1 VTAQNDTIP
10 PSVPTGLAASAIT
23 INSFTLTWTASTDN
37 VGVTAYE
44 VFRGTTSL
52 GTVAAPATTL
62 AVVGLAPNTAYAMKV
77 RARDA
82 AGRWSAQS
90 IALTVKTLADTTP
103 PAISSGFATSALTA
117 TGLTLTW
124 SASTDNVAVTGYEVF
139 RNGITA
145 GTTTTLSRAFT
156 GLAPTTAYSFTVRAR
171 DAAGNWSAQSPAF
184 VISTPPDTTAPAVPI
199 GLAASLVTT
208 TGFTLK
214 WTAATDNV
222 RVTGYEV
229 FRNGVSLGLTTAT
242 SRAFTAL
249 APATTFSLTVRA
261 RDAAGNVSA
270 LSAPLSVSTLP
281 DTAAPSVPAS
291 LTPTLVAISGFTF
304 RWSAATDNV
313 AVTAYEVFRDGVAQ
327 PLVAAPATSLAF
339 TGLALNTPYTITVR
353 ARDAAG
359 NFSALSVPRIVSTLA
374 DTTPPTVPA
383 GLVASAATINS
394 FTLSWNASTDNVGV
408 TAYEVFRGTVS
419 LGLVNSPALT
429 LALTG
434 LAPNTGYSM
443 RVRAR
448 DAAGK
453 WSAQS
458 VALVV
463 RTLPDTTDPAI
474 PAAPVASAV
483 TVTGLTL
490 SWPAATDDVAV
501 TGYEVFRNGVSLGT
515 TPATTLTRAVTGL
528 TPDTAYTFTVR
539 ARDAAAN
546 WSDPSA
552 PLVVS
557 TPPDTAAPT
566 APAGLTATVI
576 SVSSFTLNWTAATDN
591 VSVTAYEISRDGTV
605 VGTSTKPTRNI
616 SGLVPATSYTFTVRA
631 RDAAGNWSAPSV
643 PLPVATLADTTPP
656 AVPTALVASLVTG
669 SSFTLRWTAPKDN
682 VRTALYEVFRD
693 GVSLGTTTATS
704 RVLTGLFPETEY
716 AMSVRA
722 ADAAGNWSAQS
733 LPLPVTTT
741 ADFTAPSVPGT
752 PVASAITVTGFT
764 LTWTA
769 STDGVGVT
777 LYEVF
782 QDNVSVGT
790 TAARTLNLSGLTP
803 NTTYALKVRAS
814 DAAGNWSAPSAVRS
828 VKTLADSAAPTV
840 PAALV
845 ASAIT
850 NTSVTLTWTASTD
863 NVGVTAYEV
872 FRGTVS
878 QGTTDATTMVVNGLT
893 PATAYTLRVR
903 ARDAAGRWSTQSVA
917 LVVTTTNDTTPPS
930 VPDGLASTGLTL
942 DALTVVWNA
951 STDDLAVTAYEVYR
965 DGVSVGT
972 TAVPSFSFTGLV
984 LNTSYA
990 IRVRARDAA
999 GNFSALSAPL
1009 TVTPARDT
1017 FAPSAPAAVAAA
1029 NLTPT
1034 GFTVNWTAAT
1044 DDVAVTSYEIFVNG
1058 VSVGLAP
1065 AGATSFNVTALPPGG
1080 PAYVVTI
1087 RARDAAGN
1095 WSTLSD
1101 PLTVTLNPVPFFTGF
1116 EVADGYTLGALH
1128 GQKGWSV
1135 DGSAAIVTAPAYR
1148 GTQAVAVAPLA
1159 NLSLVTRTFA
1169 NANPGVTFVDVF
1181 ARPAAAADPG
1191 SGTFLE
1197 TDSAAVALTGL
1208 AGTDTFGTIQFFN
1221 GNGTSGGEWQT
1232 VSSANL
1238 ATTIA
1243 PALDSAGQVTA
1254 WQRLT
1259 LRTDYA
1265 AKRWDLFLNSR
1276 LIAADLG
1283 FLENTAASLTSL
1295 SLNGHATLATGFD
1308 DVFAGFENPL
1318 FTDADKD
1325 GLDDAWELANGLNPA
1340 VNDRNAD
1347 LDGDGISN
1355 LQEYLN
1361 GTGANIPNTAL
1372 DTDGDGLPDAWELQ
1386 YLGTL
1391 AYGPTADPGAV
1402 GRTLLQ
1408 SYQQTLSPWPA
1419 PVVAPGLRLWLRAD
1433 LGVIKNSAGA
1443 ISRWLDLAAGNHAF
1457 QDDDL
1462 NARPLAVAA
1471 PLGMNGRP
1479 VVRFDGVDDVL
1490 RLPDAMSGA
1499 TAGELIVVTR
1509 LKDFSNPYSSL
1520 AHFGSGYA
1528 NIYYQNG
1535 DVGNDF
1541 GTADQAAY
1549 PGPGLVVLTAPHL
1562 LDASVSNAGE
1572 SILRFNGIEQV
1583 RVSGQTVAFRP
1594 DPLLG
1599 SDYYADFYNGD
1610 IAEVLVYDRVLT
1622 AVERDAVQ
1630 TSLVTKYGITAAIPQ
1645 PPPAPVLSAF
1655 VPTMTSVALSW
1666 TPTPAASGTTT
1677 ILERQ
1682 RGGGA
1687 FAEIASV
1694 ATATTFTDSGLTAG
1708 ATYTYRAKA
1717 TNTAGASAYSA
1728 LVTVTM
1734 PAAVAG
1740 VPSSGQRLWLR
1751 ADVGVATDDT
1761 GAVTTWYDQS
1771 GQQKDATQLIP
1782 AARPALVPNAA
1793 NGKPVVRFDGASRS
1807 LDIAPFMTGAP
1818 AGELLVII
1826 KIPDFANRYDGPWAL
1841 GGSDGALTELR
1852 DGIKTFT
1859 EDFGRTTRIPT
1870 GVPVTS
1876 PTDYIVYNIS
1886 ADATN
1891 WTLRLNGTQQFSANQ
1906 SGVAF
1911 SAAPTLGRGAANANL
1926 LGDIAEII
1934 AYDRVLTAAERTAA
1948 QTYLAT
1954 KYSVSLQPKPVLSA
1968 LAATS
1973 TSVVLSWAP
1982 APFGGPSATSIE
1994 RQSAGGPFAVIA
2006 TLDNSVGYVDIG
2018 LTQGSTYNY
2027 RIRHT
2032 GSSSSTPLSG
2042 VVSVALVGNAASVS
2056 GAGLRL
2062 WLRADAGVQADAVNG
2077 VATWTDQSGRS
2088 KHAEQANPSA
2098 RPKLVNNAANGQPVV
2113 RFDGSGSFLNV
2124 PAYMDGATG
2133 GDLFV
2138 VVKVPNFATRD
2149 DGLWMLGGADGTWSQ
2164 FDGTARILTE
2174 DFGRTYRT
2182 ALGAPVVPMTNYVVY
2197 NVSAQTDDWRVRL
2210 NGRTQSVE
2218 VTNTVQFG
2226 ATARLGR
2233 NAYADFFLGD
2243 IAEVIAYDRVLAAPE
2258 RGALNVYLSAK
2269 YNALVEFDT
2278 DGDGIPDAWEIAFG
2292 LNPNSND
2299 ADADADGD
2307 GTSNL
2312 LEYRYH
2318 RNPTKGVVPDSGN
2331 QVGLTVYT
2339 PSTP

>member
-1 VTAQNDTIP
+1 MRSRLFAAVLLWFGCGASVVTAQPDTIP

-62 AVVGLAPNTAYAMKV
+62 AVTGLAPNTAYVMKV

-103 PAISSGFATSALTA
+103 PAIPSGFATSALTA

-171 DAAGNWSAQSPAF
+171 DAAGNWTAQSPAF
-184 VISTPPDTTAPAVPI
+184 VISTPPDTTAPVVPV
-199 GLAASLVTT
+199 GLAATLVTT

-291 LTPTLVAISGFTF
+291 LTPTLVTISGFNF

-327 PLVAAPATSLAF
+327 PLVAAPATSFAF
-339 TGLALNTPYTITVR
+339 TGLALNTAYTITVR
-353 ARDAAG
+353 SRDAAG

-374 DTTPPTVPA
+374 DTTPPTLPA
-383 GLVASAATINS
+383 GLVASATTINS
-394 FTLSWNASTDNVGV
+394 FTLSWNVSTDNVGV

-501 TGYEVFRNGVSLGT
+501 TGYEVFRNSVSLGT

-566 APAGLTATVI
+566 VPAGLNATVI

-591 VSVTAYEISRDGTV
+591 VRVTAYEISRDGTV
-605 VGTSTKPTRNI
+605 VGTYTSPSRNI
-616 SGLVPATSYTFTVRA
+616 TGLVPATPYTFTVRA

-643 PLPVATLADTTPP
+643 PLAVATLADTTPP
-656 AVPTALVASLVTG
+656 AVPTALIASLVTG

-704 RVLTGLFPETEY
+704 RGLTGLFPETEY
-716 AMSVRA
+716 AMTVRA

-741 ADFTAPSVPGT
+741 ADFTAPSAPGT

-790 TAARTLNLSGLTP
+790 TVARTLNLSGLTP
-803 NTTYALKVRAS
+803 NTTYALKIRAS

-828 VKTLADSAAPTV
+828 VKTLADSAAPSV
-840 PAALV
+840 PAGLV

-850 NTSVTLTWTASTD
+850 NTSVTLTWTSSTD

-893 PATAYTLRVR
+893 PAAAYTLRVR
-903 ARDAAGRWSTQSVA
+903 ARDAAGRWSAQSVA

-1009 TVTPARDT
+1009 TVTPAPDT

-1044 DDVAVTSYEIFVNG
+1044 DDVAVTGYEIFVNG
-1058 VSVGLAP
+1058 VSAGLAP
-1065 AGATSFNVTALPPGG
+1065 AGATTFNITALPPGG
-1080 PAYVVTI
+1080 PAYVVSI

-1116 EVADGYTLGALH
+1116 EAADGYILGALH

-1197 TDSAAVALTGL
+1197 TESAAVALTGL

-1221 GNGTSGGEWQT
+1221 GNGTAGGEWQA

-1238 ATTIA
+1238 ATATA
-1243 PALDSAGQVTA
+1243 PALDMAGQVTA

-1265 AKRWDLFLNSR
+1265 AKRWDLYLNSR

-1295 SLNGHATLATGFD
+1295 SLSGHATLATGFD

-1355 LQEYLN
+1355 LFEYLN

-1372 DTDGDGLPDAWELQ
+1372 DTDGDGLPDSWELQ
-1386 YLGTL
+1386 YFGTL
-1391 AYGPTADPGAV
+1391 TYGPTADPGAV

-1408 SYQQTLSPWPA
+1408 SYQQTQNPWPIA
-1419 PVVAPGLRLWLRAD
+1419 PFATSGLRAWYRAD
-1433 LGVIKNSAGA
+1433 LGAA
-1443 ISRWLDLAAGNHAF
+1443 PDAAGNIGRWTDLSGSGYHAV
-1457 QDDDL
+1457 QNDPA
-1462 NARPLAVAA
+1462 ARPQPVANQLSGQ
-1471 PLGMNGRP
+1471 P
-1479 VVRFDGVDDVL
+1479 VL
-1490 RLPDAMSGA
+1490 RFKGLNDVNAPKQYFDLPNLMAGA
-1499 TAGELIVVTR
+1499 TAGELFIVAR
-1509 LKDFSNPYSSL
+1509 LKDFANTYNGL
-1520 AHFGSGYA
+1520 AHFGTGYGTIYQPSGLW
-1528 NIYYQNG
+1528 
-1535 DVGNDF
+1535 NDF
-1541 GTADQAAY
+1541 GTADLEFY
-1549 PGPGLVVLTAPHL
+1549 PRSTDATFTSPHL
-1562 LDASVSNAGE
+1562 LNTSISATGGSTLRLNAAE
-1572 SILRFNGIEQV
+1572 TITLT
-1583 RVSGQTVAFRP
+1583 GQTVSFRTDPSLGIDRYSEAF
-1594 DPLLG
+1594 
-1599 SDYYADFYNGD
+1599 NGD
-1610 IAEVLVYDRVLT
+1610 IAEVLVFDRVLT
-1622 AVERDAVQ
+1622 PAERTTLQ
-1630 TSLVTKYGITAAIPQ
+1630 TYLATKYGITALLLQ
-1645 PPPAPVLSAF
+1645 PPTAPAPKLSA
-1655 VPTMTSVALSW
+1655 VSATATSVALSW
-1666 TPTPAASGTTT
+1666 TGEPPVTTDIERRVGNGPFVPVASITS
-1677 ILERQ
+1677 EK
-1682 RGGGA
+1682 
-1687 FAEIASV
+1687 SY
-1694 ATATTFTDSGLTAG
+1694 TDTGLTAG
-1708 ATYTYRAKA
+1708 LTYSYRVR
-1717 TNTAGASAYSA
+1717 AGNGSGISDYSSVETIT
-1728 LVTVTM
+1728 LV
-1734 PAAVAG
+1734 
-1740 VPSSGQRLWLR
+1740 S
-1751 ADVGVATDDT
+1751 
-1761 GAVTTWYDQS
+1761 QS
-1771 GQQKDATQLIP
+1771 TIP
-1782 AARPALVPNAA
+1782 
-1793 NGKPVVRFDGASRS
+1793 
-1807 LDIAPFMTGAP
+1807 
-1818 AGELLVII
+1818 
-1826 KIPDFANRYDGPWAL
+1826 
-1841 GGSDGALTELR
+1841 
-1852 DGIKTFT
+1852 
-1859 EDFGRTTRIPT
+1859 
-1870 GVPVTS
+1870 
-1876 PTDYIVYNIS
+1876 
-1886 ADATN
+1886 
-1891 WTLRLNGTQQFSANQ
+1891 
-1906 SGVAF
+1906 
-1911 SAAPTLGRGAANANL
+1911 
-1926 LGDIAEII
+1926 
-1934 AYDRVLTAAERTAA
+1934 
-1948 QTYLAT
+1948 
-1954 KYSVSLQPKPVLSA
+1954 
-1968 LAATS
+1968 
-1973 TSVVLSWAP
+1973 
-1982 APFGGPSATSIE
+1982 
-1994 RQSAGGPFAVIA
+1994 
-2006 TLDNSVGYVDIG
+2006 
-2018 LTQGSTYNY
+2018 
-2027 RIRHT
+2027 
-2032 GSSSSTPLSG
+2032 
-2042 VVSVALVGNAASVS
+2042 

-2062 WLRADAGVQADAVNG
+2062 WLRADAGVVADTDGFVTAW
-2077 VATWTDQSGRS
+2077 ADQSGRQKDATQTNS
-2088 KHAEQANPSA
+2088 PT
-2098 RPKLVNNAANGQPVV
+2098 RPAVVANAANGKPAL
-2113 RFDGSGSFLNV
+2113 RFDGSGRYLDL
-2124 PAYMDGATG
+2124 PAVMSAATEG
-2133 GDLFV
+2133 ELFV
-2138 VVKVPNFATRD
+2138 VVRVPEFASRD
-2149 DGLWMLGGADGTWSQ
+2149 DGLWTLGGVDGAKTGLQ
-2164 FDGTARILTE
+2164 GTGRGLFD
-2174 DFGRTYRT
+2174 DFGRSVAA
-2182 ALGAPVVPMTNYVVY
+2182 ALGSPVKSLSEYVVY
-2197 NVSAQTDDWRVRL
+2197 NVSAKPGDWTMRL
-2210 NGRTQSVE
+2210 NGILQYSDSNPAVL
-2218 VTNTVQFG
+2218 FG
-2226 ATARLGR
+2226 PANFVGR
-2233 NAYADFFLGD
+2233 SSDKYLQGD
-2243 IAEVIAYDRVLAAPE
+2243 IAEIIVHGRVLGAAE
-2258 RGALNVYLSAK
+2258 RQTVKKYLAQKYAVNLNLPG
-2269 YNALVEFDT
+2269 T
-2278 DGDGIPDAWEIAFG
+2278 PT
-2292 LNPNSND
+2292 
-2299 ADADADGD
+2299 DADGD
-2307 GTSNL
+2307 GMPDAWELLNGTDPLFNDADYDLDGDGFSNL
-2312 LEYRYH
+2312 AEYSQGSS
-2318 RNPTKGVVPDSGN
+2318 PAVLTAPDTAR
-2331 QVGLTVYT
+2331 QVTLRVIW
-2339 PSTP
+2339 P

>member
-1 VTAQNDTIP
+1 MRSRLFAAVLLWFGCGASVVTAQNDTIP

-591 VSVTAYEISRDGTV
+591 VRVTAYEISRDGTV

-741 ADFTAPSVPGT
+741 ADFTAPSAPGT
-752 PVASAITVTGFT
+752 PVASAITVTGFA

-769 STDGVGVT
+769 SSDGVGVT

-903 ARDAAGRWSTQSVA
+903 ARDAAGRWSAQSVA

-1044 DDVAVTSYEIFVNG
+1044 DDVAVTGYEIFVNG

-1065 AGATSFNVTALPPGG
+1065 AGATTFNVTALPPGG
-1080 PAYVVTI
+1080 PAYVVAI

-1347 LDGDGISN
+1347 LDGDGVSN
-1355 LQEYLN
+1355 LFEYLN

-1386 YLGTL
+1386 YFGTL

-1408 SYQQTLSPWPA
+1408 SYQQTLSPWPIA
-1419 PVVAPGLRLWLRAD
+1419 PFATSGLRAWYRAD
-1433 LGVIKNSAGA
+1433 LGAA
-1443 ISRWLDLAAGNHAF
+1443 PDAAGNIGRWTDLSGSGYHAV
-1457 QDDDL
+1457 QNDPA
-1462 NARPLAVAA
+1462 ARPQPVANQLSGQ
-1471 PLGMNGRP
+1471 P
-1479 VVRFDGVDDVL
+1479 VL
-1490 RLPDAMSGA
+1490 RFKGLNDVNAPKQYFDLPNLMAGA
-1499 TAGELIVVTR
+1499 TAGELFIVAR
-1509 LKDFSNPYSSL
+1509 LKDFANYYNGL
-1520 AHFGSGYA
+1520 AHFGTGYGTIYQPSGLW
-1528 NIYYQNG
+1528 
-1535 DVGNDF
+1535 NDF
-1541 GTADQAAY
+1541 GTADLEFY
-1549 PGPGLVVLTAPHL
+1549 PRSTDATFTSPHL
-1562 LDASVSNAGE
+1562 LNTSISATGGSTLRLNAAE
-1572 SILRFNGIEQV
+1572 TITLT
-1583 RVSGQTVAFRP
+1583 GQTVSFRTDPALGIDRYSEAF
-1594 DPLLG
+1594 
-1599 SDYYADFYNGD
+1599 NGD
-1610 IAEVLVYDRVLT
+1610 IAEVLVFDRVLT
-1622 AVERDAVQ
+1622 TAERTVVQ
-1630 TSLVTKYGITAAIPQ
+1630 TYLATKYGITAAIPNTAT
-1645 PPPAPVLSAF
+1645 APKLSA
-1655 VPTMTSVALSW
+1655 VSATATSVALSW
-1666 TPTPAASGTTT
+1666 TGEPPVTTDIERRVGNGPFVPVASITS
-1677 ILERQ
+1677 
-1682 RGGGA
+1682 A
-1687 FAEIASV
+1687 KSY
-1694 ATATTFTDSGLTAG
+1694 TDTGLTAG
-1708 ATYTYRAKA
+1708 LTYSYRVR
-1717 TNTAGASAYSA
+1717 AGNGSGISDYSSVETIT
-1728 LVTVTM
+1728 LVSQSTI
-1734 PAAVAG
+1734 PG
-1740 VPSSGQRLWLR
+1740 V
-1751 ADVGVATDDT
+1751 
-1761 GAVTTWYDQS
+1761 
-1771 GQQKDATQLIP
+1771 
-1782 AARPALVPNAA
+1782 
-1793 NGKPVVRFDGASRS
+1793 
-1807 LDIAPFMTGAP
+1807 
-1818 AGELLVII
+1818 
-1826 KIPDFANRYDGPWAL
+1826 
-1841 GGSDGALTELR
+1841 
-1852 DGIKTFT
+1852 
-1859 EDFGRTTRIPT
+1859 
-1870 GVPVTS
+1870 
-1876 PTDYIVYNIS
+1876 
-1886 ADATN
+1886 
-1891 WTLRLNGTQQFSANQ
+1891 
-1906 SGVAF
+1906 
-1911 SAAPTLGRGAANANL
+1911 
-1926 LGDIAEII
+1926 
-1934 AYDRVLTAAERTAA
+1934 
-1948 QTYLAT
+1948 
-1954 KYSVSLQPKPVLSA
+1954 
-1968 LAATS
+1968 
-1973 TSVVLSWAP
+1973 
-1982 APFGGPSATSIE
+1982 
-1994 RQSAGGPFAVIA
+1994 
-2006 TLDNSVGYVDIG
+2006 
-2018 LTQGSTYNY
+2018 
-2027 RIRHT
+2027 
-2032 GSSSSTPLSG
+2032 
-2042 VVSVALVGNAASVS
+2042 
-2056 GAGLRL
+2056 GLRL
-2062 WLRADAGVQADAVNG
+2062 WLRADAGVVADTDGFVTAW
-2077 VATWTDQSGRS
+2077 ADQSGRQKDATQTNS
-2088 KHAEQANPSA
+2088 PA
-2098 RPKLVNNAANGQPVV
+2098 RPAVVANAANGKPAL
-2113 RFDGSGSFLNV
+2113 RFDGSGRYLDL
-2124 PAYMDGATG
+2124 PAVMSAATEG
-2133 GDLFV
+2133 ELFV
-2138 VVKVPNFATRD
+2138 VVRVPEFASRD
-2149 DGLWMLGGADGTWSQ
+2149 DGLWTLGGVDGAKTGLQ
-2164 FDGTARILTE
+2164 GTGRGLFD
-2174 DFGRTYRT
+2174 DFGRSVAA
-2182 ALGAPVVPMTNYVVY
+2182 ALGSPVKSLSEYVVY
-2197 NVSAQTDDWRVRL
+2197 NVSAKPGDWTARL
-2210 NGRTQSVE
+2210 NGILQYSDSNPAVL
-2218 VTNTVQFG
+2218 FG
-2226 ATARLGR
+2226 PANFVGR
-2233 NAYADFFLGD
+2233 SSDKYLQGD
-2243 IAEVIAYDRVLAAPE
+2243 IAEIIVHGRVLSASE
-2258 RGALNVYLSAK
+2258 RQITKKYLAQK
-2269 YNALVEFDT
+2269 YAVNLSLPGT
-2278 DGDGIPDAWEIAFG
+2278 PT
-2292 LNPNSND
+2292 
-2299 ADADADGD
+2299 DADGD
-2307 GTSNL
+2307 GMPDAWELLNGTDPLFNDADYDLDGDGFSNL
-2312 LEYRYH
+2312 AEYSQGSS
-2318 RNPTKGVVPDSGN
+2318 PAVLTAPDTAR
-2331 QVGLTVYT
+2331 QVTLRIIW
-2339 PSTP
+2339 P

>member
-1 VTAQNDTIP
+1 
-10 PSVPTGLAASAIT
+10 
-23 INSFTLTWTASTDN
+23 
-37 VGVTAYE
+37 
-44 VFRGTTSL
+44 
-52 GTVAAPATTL
+52 
-62 AVVGLAPNTAYAMKV
+62 
-77 RARDA
+77 
-82 AGRWSAQS
+82 
-90 IALTVKTLADTTP
+90 
-103 PAISSGFATSALTA
+103 
-117 TGLTLTW
+117 
-124 SASTDNVAVTGYEVF
+124 
-139 RNGITA
+139 
-145 GTTTTLSRAFT
+145 
-156 GLAPTTAYSFTVRAR
+156 
-171 DAAGNWSAQSPAF
+171 
-184 VISTPPDTTAPAVPI
+184 
-199 GLAASLVTT
+199 
-208 TGFTLK
+208 
-214 WTAATDNV
+214 
-222 RVTGYEV
+222 
-229 FRNGVSLGLTTAT
+229 
-242 SRAFTAL
+242 
-249 APATTFSLTVRA
+249 
-261 RDAAGNVSA
+261 
-270 LSAPLSVSTLP
+270 
-281 DTAAPSVPAS
+281 
-291 LTPTLVAISGFTF
+291 
-304 RWSAATDNV
+304 
-313 AVTAYEVFRDGVAQ
+313 
-327 PLVAAPATSLAF
+327 
-339 TGLALNTPYTITVR
+339 
-353 ARDAAG
+353 
-359 NFSALSVPRIVSTLA
+359 
-374 DTTPPTVPA
+374 
-383 GLVASAATINS
+383 
-394 FTLSWNASTDNVGV
+394 
-408 TAYEVFRGTVS
+408 
-419 LGLVNSPALT
+419 
-429 LALTG
+429 
-434 LAPNTGYSM
+434 M

-490 SWPAATDDVAV
+490 SWPATTDDVGV
-501 TGYEVFRNGVSLGT
+501 TGYEVFRNSVSLGT

-566 APAGLTATVI
+566 VPAGLNATVI

-591 VSVTAYEISRDGTV
+591 VRVTAYEISRDGTV

-643 PLPVATLADTTPP
+643 PLAVATLADTTPP
-656 AVPTALVASLVTG
+656 VVPTALVASLVTG
-669 SSFTLRWTAPKDN
+669 SGFTLRWTAPKDN

-693 GVSLGTTTATS
+693 GVSLGTTTVTS

-716 AMSVRA
+716 AMTVRA

-741 ADFTAPSVPGT
+741 ADFTAPSAPGT

-803 NTTYALKVRAS
+803 NTTYALKIRAS

-840 PAALV
+840 PAGLV
-845 ASAIT
+845 ASAVS
-850 NTSVTLTWTASTD
+850 NTTATLSWTASTD

-903 ARDAAGRWSTQSVA
+903 ARDAAGRWSAQSVA

-930 VPDGLASTGLTL
+930 IPDGLASTGLTL

-1009 TVTPARDT
+1009 TVTPAPDT

-1044 DDVAVTSYEIFVNG
+1044 DDVAVTGYEIFVNG
-1058 VSVGLAP
+1058 VSAGLAP
-1065 AGATSFNVTALPPGG
+1065 AGATTFNVTALPPGG
-1080 PAYVVTI
+1080 PAYVVSI

-1101 PLTVTLNPVPFFTGF
+1101 PLNVTLNPVPFFTGF

-1197 TDSAAVALTGL
+1197 TESAAIALTGL

-1221 GNGTSGGEWQT
+1221 GNGTAGGEWQT

-1238 ATTIA
+1238 ATTTA
-1243 PALDSAGQVTA
+1243 PALDPAGQVTA

-1265 AKRWDLFLNSR
+1265 AKRWDLYLNSR

-1361 GTGANIPNTAL
+1361 GTGANIPNTAT
-1372 DTDGDGLPDAWELQ
+1372 DTDGDGLPDSWELQ
-1386 YLGTL
+1386 YFGTL
-1391 AYGPTADPGAV
+1391 TYGPTADPGAV

-1408 SYQQTLSPWPA
+1408 SYQQTLNPWPIA
-1419 PVVAPGLRLWLRAD
+1419 PFATSGLRAWYRAD
-1433 LGVIKNSAGA
+1433 LGAA
-1443 ISRWLDLAAGNHAF
+1443 PDAAGNIGRWTDLSGSGYHAV
-1457 QDDDL
+1457 QNDPA
-1462 NARPLAVAA
+1462 ARPQPVANQLSGQ
-1471 PLGMNGRP
+1471 P
-1479 VVRFDGVDDVL
+1479 VL
-1490 RLPDAMSGA
+1490 RFKGLNDVNAPKQYFDLPNLMAGA
-1499 TAGELIVVTR
+1499 TAGELFIVAR
-1509 LKDFSNPYSSL
+1509 LKDFANYYNGL
-1520 AHFGSGYA
+1520 AHFGTGYGTIYQPSGLW
-1528 NIYYQNG
+1528 
-1535 DVGNDF
+1535 NDF
-1541 GTADQAAY
+1541 GTADLEFY
-1549 PGPGLVVLTAPHL
+1549 PRSTDATFTSPHL
-1562 LDASVSNAGE
+1562 LNTSISATGGSTLRLNAAE
-1572 SILRFNGIEQV
+1572 TIALT
-1583 RVSGQTVAFRP
+1583 GQTVSFRP
-1594 DPLLG
+1594 DPSLG
-1599 SDYYADFYNGD
+1599 IDRYSEAFNGD
-1610 IAEVLVYDRVLT
+1610 IAEVLVFDRVLTPAERTVLQTYLATKYGITALLLQPPPAPALSAFVTTSTTVALSWTPTPAASGATTILERQQGGGAFAVVASFDPTATTFTDTGLLVGAAYTYRAKATNTAGSSAYSVPVTVTMPAAVAGVPSAGQRLWLRADVGVQADANGAVSTWADQSGAQKNAAQTDSAARPRLVPGAANGKPVVRFDGVASRLDLAAFMTGATQGELFVVMKLPGFATRDDGLWSLGGSDGTWSQFNGTNRVLTEDFGRSYRTSVGVPIAPLSDYVVYNVSAQTDDWRVRLNGALQSAETTNTVVFGTSGALGRNAYSDYLQGDIAEIIAYDRVLT
-1622 AVERDAVQ
+1622 ATERTTAQ
-1630 TSLVTKYGITAAIPQ
+1630 SYLATKYGVTAAIPQ

-1655 VPTMTSVALSW
+1655 VTTSTSVALSW
-1666 TPTPAASGTTT
+1666 TPTPAASGATT

-1682 RGGGA
+1682 QGGGT
-1687 FAEIASV
+1687 FTEIASV
-1694 ATATTFTDSGLTAG
+1694 TTATAFTNLGLTAG
-1708 ATYTYRAKA
+1708 TTYTYRAKA
-1717 TNTAGASAYSA
+1717 TNTAGSSAYSA
-1728 LVTVTM
+1728 PVTVTM

-1740 VPSSGQRLWLR
+1740 VSSSGQRLWLR
-1751 ADVGVATDDT
+1751 ADVGVATDAT
-1761 GAVTTWYDQS
+1761 GAVATWYDQS
-1771 GQQKDATQLIP
+1771 GAQKNATQANP
-1782 AARPALVPNAA
+1782 AARPALVSTAA
-1793 NGKPVVRFDGASRS
+1793 NGKPVVRFDGTNDI
-1807 LDIAPFMTGAP
+1807 LDLAPFMTGAA
-1818 AGELLVII
+1818 AGELLVIV
-1826 KIPDFANRYDGPWAL
+1826 KIPGFSSRLDGLWSL
-1841 GGSDGALTELR
+1841 GGADGALTETS
-1852 DGIKTFT
+1852 DGVRMFT
-1859 EDFGRTTRIPT
+1859 EDFGNTQRLTTNP
-1870 GVPVTS
+1870 PLAL
-1876 PTDYIVYNIS
+1876 PTDFLLYHVT
-1886 ADATN
+1886 ARDGD
-1891 WTLRLNGTQQFSANQ
+1891 WTLRLNGQMQFSTVA
-1906 SGVAF
+1906 GVVAF
-1911 SAAPTLGRGAANANL
+1911 NAAPKLGCGAGGYFL
-1926 LGDIAEII
+1926 QGDIAEII
-1934 AYDRVLTAAERTAA
+1934 AYDRVLTAAERTFIGGYLGSKYAVAGVLADVAPPSVPTGAA
-1948 QTYLAT
+1948 VSGVRSRSASLVWTPASDNVAVTAYRVFVNGVPVGQSASPSFALTGLEPESNYLVTITAQDAAGNTSVASAPVMFAT
-1954 KYSVSLQPKPVLSA
+1954 PKGLAAPANLRASGLSA
-1968 LAATS
+1968 TAFALTWTAATGPVAGYDVFRNGVLVGS
-1973 TSVVLSWAP
+1973 TTALSFSASELPSLPSYTLGVSARDAEGNSVLASPQVVVDL
-1982 APFGGPSATSIE
+1982 
-1994 RQSAGGPFAVIA
+1994 A
-2006 TLDNSVGYVDIG
+2006 TLD
-2018 LTQGSTYNY
+2018 LST
-2027 RIRHT
+2027 
-2032 GSSSSTPLSG
+2032 
-2042 VVSVALVGNAASVS
+2042 
-2056 GAGLRL
+2056 
-2062 WLRADAGVQADAVNG
+2062 
-2077 VATWTDQSGRS
+2077 
-2088 KHAEQANPSA
+2088 AN
-2098 RPKLVNNAANGQPVV
+2098 
-2113 RFDGSGSFLNV
+2113 
-2124 PAYMDGATG
+2124 
-2133 GDLFV
+2133 
-2138 VVKVPNFATRD
+2138 
-2149 DGLWMLGGADGTWSQ
+2149 
-2164 FDGTARILTE
+2164 
-2174 DFGRTYRT
+2174 
-2182 ALGAPVVPMTNYVVY
+2182 
-2197 NVSAQTDDWRVRL
+2197 
-2210 NGRTQSVE
+2210 
-2218 VTNTVQFG
+2218 
-2226 ATARLGR
+2226 
-2233 NAYADFFLGD
+2233 
-2243 IAEVIAYDRVLAAPE
+2243 
-2258 RGALNVYLSAK
+2258 
-2269 YNALVEFDT
+2269 
-2278 DGDGIPDAWEIAFG
+2278 DGIPDRWKLASG
-2292 LNPNSND
+2292 LSPTDPAVAGS
-2299 ADADADGD
+2299 DADGD
-2307 GTSNL
+2307 GRTNL
-2312 LEYRYH
+2312 QEYQSGTDPNDYYDGTVPILTWVGSATKLDPDDALSVVVTNASGTVLVNAPVVFTATGNTH
-2318 RNPTKGVVPDSGN
+2318 RLRLGAGEPVSDQVVVRTDIRGVAKVFLIPGA
-2331 QVGLTVYT
+2331 Q
-2339 PSTP
+2339 

>member
-291 LTPTLVAISGFTF
+291 LTPTLVTISGFNF

-327 PLVAAPATSLAF
+327 PLVAAPATSFAF

-383 GLVASAATINS
+383 GLVASATTINS

-490 SWPAATDDVAV
+490 SWPATTDDVAV

-515 TPATTLTRAVTGL
+515 TPATTLTRVVTGL

-566 APAGLTATVI
+566 VPAGLNATVI
-576 SVSSFTLNWTAATDN
+576 SVSSFTLNWTATTDN
-591 VSVTAYEISRDGTV
+591 VRVTAYEISRDGTV

-631 RDAAGNWSAPSV
+631 RDAAGNWSAPSG
-643 PLPVATLADTTPP
+643 PLAVATLADTTPP

-741 ADFTAPSVPGT
+741 ADFTAPSAPGT

-764 LTWTA
+764 LSWTA

-903 ARDAAGRWSTQSVA
+903 ARDAAGRWSAQSVA

-965 DGVSVGT
+965 DGVSVAT

-1009 TVTPARDT
+1009 TVTPAPDT

-1044 DDVAVTSYEIFVNG
+1044 DDVAVTGYEIFVNG

-1065 AGATSFNVTALPPGG
+1065 AGATTFNVTALPPGG
-1080 PAYVVTI
+1080 PAYLVSI

-1221 GNGTSGGEWQT
+1221 GNGTAGGEWQI

-1238 ATTIA
+1238 ATTTA
-1243 PALDSAGQVTA
+1243 PALDAAGQVTA

-1386 YLGTL
+1386 YFGTL

-1408 SYQQTLSPWPA
+1408 SYQQTLNPWPA
-1419 PVVAPGLRLWLRAD
+1419 PVVASGLRLWLRAD

-1443 ISRWLDLAAGNHAF
+1443 ISRWTDLAAGNHAF
-1457 QDDDL
+1457 QDDPSSQ
-1462 NARPLAVAA
+1462 PLHAPAA
-1471 PLGMNGRP
+1471 ANGRP
-1479 VVRFDGVDDVL
+1479 VVRFDGV
-1490 RLPDAMSGA
+1490 
-1499 TAGELIVVTR
+1499 
-1509 LKDFSNPYSSL
+1509 
-1520 AHFGSGYA
+1520 
-1528 NIYYQNG
+1528 G
-1535 DVGNDF
+1535 D
-1541 GTADQAAY
+1541 
-1549 PGPGLVVLTAPHL
+1549 L
-1562 LDASVSNAGE
+1562 LNV
-1572 SILRFNGIEQV
+1572 
-1583 RVSGQTVAFRP
+1583 
-1594 DPLLG
+1594 
-1599 SDYYADFYNGD
+1599 
-1610 IAEVLVYDRVLT
+1610 
-1622 AVERDAVQ
+1622 
-1630 TSLVTKYGITAAIPQ
+1630 
-1645 PPPAPVLSAF
+1645 PA
-1655 VPTMTSVALSW
+1655 
-1666 TPTPAASGTTT
+1666 
-1677 ILERQ
+1677 
-1682 RGGGA
+1682 
-1687 FAEIASV
+1687 
-1694 ATATTFTDSGLTAG
+1694 
-1708 ATYTYRAKA
+1708 
-1717 TNTAGASAYSA
+1717 
-1728 LVTVTM
+1728 
-1734 PAAVAG
+1734 
-1740 VPSSGQRLWLR
+1740 
-1751 ADVGVATDDT
+1751 
-1761 GAVTTWYDQS
+1761 
-1771 GQQKDATQLIP
+1771 
-1782 AARPALVPNAA
+1782 
-1793 NGKPVVRFDGASRS
+1793 
-1807 LDIAPFMTGAP
+1807 FMTGATQ
-1818 AGELLVII
+1818 GELFVVMKL
-1826 KIPDFANRYDGPWAL
+1826 PGFATRDDGLWSL
-1841 GGSDGALTELR
+1841 GGADGTWSQF
-1852 DGIKTFT
+1852 DGTNRVLT
-1859 EDFGRTTRIPT
+1859 EDFGRSYRTSV
-1870 GVPVTS
+1870 GVPVA
-1876 PTDYIVYNIS
+1876 PLTDYVVYNVS
-1886 ADATN
+1886 AQTDD
-1891 WTLRLNGTQQFSANQ
+1891 WRVRLNGALQSAETTNTVVFG
-1906 SGVAF
+1906 SNGY
-1911 SAAPTLGRGAANANL
+1911 LGRNAYSDYL
-1926 LGDIAEII
+1926 QGDIAEII
-1934 AYDRVLTAAERTAA
+1934 AYDRVLNIAERTAL

-1954 KYSVSLQPKPVLSA
+1954 KYSVALLQPKPVLSA

-1973 TSVVLSWAP
+1973 TSVALSWAP
-1982 APFGGPSATSIE
+1982 PPFGGPSATSID

-2006 TLDNSVGYVDIG
+2006 TLNDSAGYVDIG
-2018 LTQGSTYNY
+2018 LTQGSTYSY

-2032 GSSSSTPLSG
+2032 DSSSGTPLSD

-2062 WLRADAGVQADAVNG
+2062 WLRADAGVQADAVSG

-2088 KHAEQANPSA
+2088 KHAEQANPST

-2113 RFDGSGSFLNV
+2113 RFNGSGSFLNV
-2124 PAYMDGATG
+2124 PAYMNGATA

-2138 VVKVPNFATRD
+2138 VVKVPSFATRD

-2164 FDGTARILTE
+2164 FDGSTRILTE

-2182 ALGAPVVPMTNYVVY
+2182 AVGAPVVPMTNYVVY

-2218 VTNTVQFG
+2218 TTNTVQFG
-2226 ATARLGR
+2226 TTVYLGR
-2233 NAYADFFLGD
+2233 NAYDNFFQGD
-2243 IAEVIAYDRVLAAPE
+2243 IAEVIAYDRVLADSE
-2258 RGALNVYLSAK
+2258 RSALNVYLSAK
-2269 YNALVEFDT
+2269 YTALVELDT
-2278 DGDGIPDAWEIAFG
+2278 DGDGIPDAWELAFG
-2292 LNPNSND
+2292 LNPNLND
-2299 ADADADGD
+2299 ATGDPDGD
-2307 GTSNL
+2307 GLSNL
-2312 LEYRYH
+2312 QEYRLG
-2318 RNPTKGVVPDSGN
+2318 RNPKAGAVMSSDAV
-2331 QVGLTVYT
+2331 LLRIFT
-2339 PSTP
+2339 PL

>member
-1 VTAQNDTIP
+1 MRSRLFAAVLLWFGCGASVVTAQNDTIP

-90 IALTVKTLADTTP
+90 IALAVKTLADTTP
-103 PAISSGFATSALTA
+103 PAIPSGFATSALTA

-124 SASTDNVAVTGYEVF
+124 SAATDNVAVTGYEVF

-208 TGFTLK
+208 TGCTLK

-270 LSAPLSVSTLP
+270 LSTPLSVTTLP

-291 LTPTLVAISGFTF
+291 LTPTLVTISGFTF

-327 PLVAAPATSLAF
+327 PLVAAPATTLAF

-591 VSVTAYEISRDGTV
+591 VRVTAYEISRDGTV

-616 SGLVPATSYTFTVRA
+616 SGLVPATPYTFTVRA

-643 PLPVATLADTTPP
+643 PLAVATLADTTPP

-669 SSFTLRWTAPKDN
+669 SGFTLRWTAPKDN

-752 PVASAITVTGFT
+752 PVASAITVAGFT

-777 LYEVF
+777 LYEIF

-840 PAALV
+840 PAALI

-903 ARDAAGRWSTQSVA
+903 ARDAAGRWSAQSVA

-930 VPDGLASTGLTL
+930 IPDGLASTGLTL

-965 DGVSVGT
+965 DGVSVAT

-1009 TVTPARDT
+1009 TVTPAPDT
-1017 FAPSAPAAVAAA
+1017 FAPSAPAAAAAA

-1044 DDVAVTSYEIFVNG
+1044 DDVAVTGYEIFVNG

-1065 AGATSFNVTALPPGG
+1065 AGATTFNVTALPPGG
-1080 PAYVVTI
+1080 PAYLVSI

-1116 EVADGYTLGALH
+1116 EAADGYTLGALH

-1221 GNGTSGGEWQT
+1221 GNGTAGGEWQT

-1238 ATTIA
+1238 ATTTA
-1243 PALDSAGQVTA
+1243 PALDPAGQVTA
-1254 WQRLT
+1254 WARLT

-1265 AKRWDLFLNSR
+1265 AKRWDLYLNSR

-1347 LDGDGISN
+1347 LDGDGVSN
-1355 LQEYLN
+1355 LFEYLN

-1386 YLGTL
+1386 YFGTL
-1391 AYGPTADPGAV
+1391 TYGPTADPGAV

-1408 SYQQTLSPWPA
+1408 SYQQTLSPWPIA
-1419 PVVAPGLRLWLRAD
+1419 PFATSGLRAWYRAD
-1433 LGVIKNSAGA
+1433 LGAA
-1443 ISRWLDLAAGNHAF
+1443 PDAAGNIGRWTDLSGSGYHAV
-1457 QDDDL
+1457 QNDPA
-1462 NARPLAVAA
+1462 ARPQPVANQLSGQ
-1471 PLGMNGRP
+1471 P
-1479 VVRFDGVDDVL
+1479 VL
-1490 RLPDAMSGA
+1490 RFKGLNDVNAPKQYFDLPNLMAGA
-1499 TAGELIVVTR
+1499 TAGELFIVAR
-1509 LKDFSNPYSSL
+1509 LKDFANAFNGL
-1520 AHFGSGYA
+1520 AHFGTGYSTD
-1528 NIYYQNG
+1528 YTPG
-1535 DVGNDF
+1535 GLWNDF
-1541 GTADQAAY
+1541 GTASEEFFPRPIDAIVTQIH
-1549 PGPGLVVLTAPHL
+1549 LV
-1562 LDASVSNAGE
+1562 DASMSAAGQ
-1572 SILRFNGIEQV
+1572 SIFRLNGNETIN
-1583 RVSGQTVAFRP
+1583 VSGQTVSFRSDPSLGINRYSEAF
-1594 DPLLG
+1594 
-1599 SDYYADFYNGD
+1599 NGD
-1610 IAEVLVYDRVLT
+1610 IAEVLVFDRVLSL
-1622 AVERDAVQ
+1622 AERTTLQ
-1630 TSLVTKYGITAAIPQ
+1630 TYLATKYGITALLLQ
-1645 PPPAPVLSAF
+1645 PPPAPVLSAT
-1655 VPTMTSVALSW
+1655 VSPPTSVALTW
-1666 TPTPAASGTTT
+1666 TSGATPPFATT
-1677 ILERQ
+1677 LERQ
-1682 RGGGA
+1682 QGGGA
-1687 FAEIASV
+1687 FAVVASFD
-1694 ATATTFTDSGLTAG
+1694 AGTTTFTDTGLTAG
-1708 ATYTYRAKA
+1708 AIYTYRARSA
-1717 TNTAGASAYSA
+1717 HTAGSSAYSA
-1728 LVTVTM
+1728 TITVTLPEPPDTM
-1734 PAAVAG
+1734 PPTAPAAVAVSNLG
-1740 VPSSGQRLWLR
+1740 SRGFTVTWAPS
-1751 ADVGVATDDT
+1751 TDDR
-1761 GAVTTWYDQS
+1761 AVAGYRVFVN
-1771 GQQKDATQLIP
+1771 GNEVGRPATQGFAVVGLSP
-1782 AARPALVPNAA
+1782 DTYYRVMVVAEDAAGNVSPPSAPLTAETLSGITVPHTVKA
-1793 NGKPVVRFDGASRS
+1793 
-1807 LDIAPFMTGAP
+1807 
-1818 AGELLVII
+1818 
-1826 KIPDFANRYDGPWAL
+1826 
-1841 GGSDGALTELR
+1841 
-1852 DGIKTFT
+1852 
-1859 EDFGRTTRIPT
+1859 T
-1870 GVPVTS
+1870 GV
-1876 PTDYIVYNIS
+1876 S
-1886 ADATN
+1886 ATGFA
-1891 WTLRLNGTQQFSANQ
+1891 
-1906 SGVAF
+1906 
-1911 SAAPTLGRGAANANL
+1911 
-1926 LGDIAEII
+1926 
-1934 AYDRVLTAAERTAA
+1934 
-1948 QTYLAT
+1948 
-1954 KYSVSLQPKPVLSA
+1954 
-1968 LAATS
+1968 
-1973 TSVVLSWAP
+1973 LSWKP
-1982 APFGGPSATSIE
+1982 SRGPV
-1994 RQSAGGPFAVIA
+1994 AV
-2006 TLDNSVGYVDIG
+2006 YDI
-2018 LTQGSTYNY
+2018 Y
-2027 RIRHT
+2027 RNDVLI
-2032 GSSSSTPLSG
+2032 GSTPLSLFIAADLPPLSTFSLR
-2042 VVSVALVGNAASVS
+2042 VVARDAAGFSVS
-2056 GAGLRL
+2056 
-2062 WLRADAGVQADAVNG
+2062 
-2077 VATWTDQSGRS
+2077 
-2088 KHAEQANPSA
+2088 SA
-2098 RPKLVNNAANGQPVV
+2098 PLP
-2113 RFDGSGSFLNV
+2113 
-2124 PAYMDGATG
+2124 
-2133 GDLFV
+2133 
-2138 VVKVPNFATRD
+2138 VPN
-2149 DGLWMLGGADGTWSQ
+2149 S
-2164 FDGTARILTE
+2164 
-2174 DFGRTYRT
+2174 
-2182 ALGAPVVPMTNYVVY
+2182 
-2197 NVSAQTDDWRVRL
+2197 
-2210 NGRTQSVE
+2210 
-2218 VTNTVQFG
+2218 
-2226 ATARLGR
+2226 
-2233 NAYADFFLGD
+2233 
-2243 IAEVIAYDRVLAAPE
+2243 
-2258 RGALNVYLSAK
+2258 GALNASTLNDGIPDTWKLSHGLNPTDASP
-2269 YNALVEFDT
+2269 ADGDT
-2278 DGDGIPDAWEIAFG
+2278 DGDGKTNLAEFQLGTD
-2292 LNPNSND
+2292 PNDYYENRGPVIVRLGPPGELGPND
-2299 ADADADGD
+2299 TLSLKIADANGQPMVNAPV
-2307 GTSNL
+2307 
-2312 LEYRYH
+2312 E
-2318 RNPTKGVVPDSGN
+2318 
-2331 QVGLTVYT
+2331 LTAGEGERLQFDIAY
-2339 PSTP
+2339 PSAKFVTVRTNAQGIVTVLVEIIEP